1 MASLKSS
8 DLSAS
13 SNEEIRVKNPDDK
26 GMGHGSMGWL
36 EKDPRK
42 FFSAAA
48 TRNVGGIQEVLRKY
62 LADEPSGTVLEIGSG
77 SGQHVTAFAQM
88 LPQLQFLPTEYPGHP
103 NPRADP
109 QDAERIIES
118 IHTYTA
124 DISNILKPQ
133 LLDASA
139 LVESD
144 IGQDPS
150 LLAMIAINVIHISPP
165 SVMEGIIAGAG
176 AKLKVGGRIFLYGPF
191 AVAGKIEGD
200 GNIAFQEKL
209 KELNP
214 EFGLRDTSVVASFAS
229 NYGLKLVEDVYFS
242 ESNNHMLCFEK
253 ISDAAHNLHH

>member
-1 MASLKSS
+1 MASLKSL
-8 DLSAS
+8 DPSAS

-36 EKDPRK
+36 ENDPRK
-42 FFSAAA
+42 FFSAPA

-62 LADEPSGTVLEIGSG
+62 LADEPSGMVLEIGSG
-77 SGQHVTAFAQM
+77 SGQHVAAFAKM

-118 IHTYTA
+118 IRAYTA
-124 DISNILKPQ
+124 DISNVLKPQ

-144 IGQDPS
+144 IGQGSS
-150 LLAMIAINVIHISPP
+150 LLAMIAINIIHISPP

-176 AKLKVGGRIFLYGPF
+176 AKLKVGGRVFFYGPF
-191 AVAGKIEGD
+191 AVDGKIEGD
-200 GNIAFQEKL
+200 GNIAFQAKL

-214 EFGLRDTSVVASFAS
+214 EFGLRDPSVVASFAA

-242 ESNNHMLCFEK
+242 ESNNHMFCFEK
-253 ISDAAHNLHH
+253 ISAAAH